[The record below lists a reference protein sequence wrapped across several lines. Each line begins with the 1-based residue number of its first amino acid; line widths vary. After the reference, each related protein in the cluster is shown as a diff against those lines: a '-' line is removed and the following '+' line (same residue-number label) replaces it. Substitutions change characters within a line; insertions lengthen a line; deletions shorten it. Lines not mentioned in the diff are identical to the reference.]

1 MKHIELLKLVHENR
15 ELIDRAYRQEFI
27 QNVEPELVDSTFFV
41 KINDRYKL
49 NKNYLNFVDSVL
61 QRVDYSIIF
70 GDYEREY
77 KELVKNKKRYQ
88 ESANEFY
95 KSTIISLIENLYF
108 KFYNRDRE
116 IQILLL
122 RLENDTSLDIDIL
135 ILNAGDILEK
145 VDELITANEKIGAFF
160 REGLR
165 GLDTTIDELLQSISV
180 NILKYIQNIDTYI
193 KQINQFIVQTKK
205 RRLQNKQILQLS
217 NRIMDEDVSALEE
230 HLRLHSKKLYHTI
243 NKSQKNKIHI
253 FADDKDVTKLA
264 KELKAIF
271 ADLDIKKP
279 AKESS
284 IKPQAKE
291 KLDIIDMERILRDL
305 EDKKSED
312 IFVFVKSHS
321 ALEKYKE
328 KELINEAFKLY
339 LQIIT
344 DEKVLF
350 EKNFNAYGIKVAKWR

>member
-1 MKHIELLKLVHENR
+1 MKHIELLKLVHENA

-27 QNVEPELVDSTFFV
+27 QNVEPELVDSTLFV
-41 KINDRYKL
+41 KINERYKL

-95 KSTIISLIENLYF
+95 KSAIISLIENLYF

-135 ILNAGDILEK
+135 IQSAGDILEK

-165 GLDTTIDELLQSISV
+165 GLNDSIDELLQSISV
-180 NILKYIQNIDTYI
+180 DILKYIQNIDMYI
-193 KQINQFIVQTKK
+193 KQINLFIVQTKK
-205 RRLQNKQILQLS
+205 RRFVNKQILKLS
-217 NRIMDEDVSALEE
+217 NMIIDEDASALEE
-230 HLRLHSKKLYHTI
+230 HLRLHQKRLYHTI
-243 NKSQKNKIHI
+243 NKSQKNRIVTFATDADIAKLSRELKSM
-253 FADDKDVTKLA
+253 FADIDVS
-264 KELKAIF
+264 
-271 ADLDIKKP
+271 KP
-279 AKESS
+279 KKESS

-291 KLDIIDMERILRDL
+291 KLEIIDIELILKDL
-305 EDKKSED
+305 QMQKSDD
-312 IFVFVKSHS
+312 IFVFIKSHS
-321 ALEKYKE
+321 ELEIYKE
-328 KELINEAFKLY
+328 RELIHEAFKVY

-350 EKNFNAYGIKVAKWR
+350 ESGFNEYGIKVAKWL

>member
-1 MKHIELLKLVHENR
+1 MKHIELLKLVHENAD
-15 ELIDRAYRQEFI
+15 LIDRAFRQEFI
-27 QNVEPELVDSTFFV
+27 QNVEPELVDCTLFV
-41 KINDRYKL
+41 KINERYKL

-95 KSTIISLIENLYF
+95 KSAIISLIENLYF

-122 RLENDTSLDIDIL
+122 RLKNDTSLDIDIL
-135 ILNAGDILEK
+135 IINAGDILEK

-165 GLDTTIDELLQSISV
+165 GFDDSIDELLQSISV
-180 NILKYIQNIDTYI
+180 DILKYIQNIDSYI
-193 KQINQFIVQTKK
+193 KQINLFIVQTKK
-205 RRLQNKQILQLS
+205 RRFVNKQIMKLS
-217 NRIMDEDVSALEE
+217 NMIIDEDVKTLEE
-230 HLRLHSKKLYHTI
+230 HLTLNSKRLYHTI
-243 NKSQKNKIHI
+243 NKSQKNKIVT
-253 FADDKDVTKLA
+253 FATDEDIAKLSR
-264 KELKAIF
+264 ELKSMF
-271 ADLDIKKP
+271 TDIDVSKAKKETCV
-279 AKESS
+279 KQ
-284 IKPQAKE
+284 QAKE
-291 KLDIIDMERILRDL
+291 KLEIIDIEMLIKDL
-305 EDKKSED
+305 EMQKSDD
-312 IFVFVKSHS
+312 IFVFIKSH
-321 ALEKYKE
+321 
-328 KELINEAFKLY
+328 KELQRYRDAELVREAFKVY

-350 EKNFNAYGIKVAKWR
+350 EKNFNKYKIKVAKWL

>member
-27 QNVEPELVDSTFFV
+27 QNIDPQLVDSTLFV

-77 KELVKNKKRYQ
+77 KELVKNKNRYQ
-88 ESANEFY
+88 ESSNEFY
-95 KSTIISLIENLYF
+95 KSAIIRLIEDIYQ
-108 KFYNRDRE
+108 KFNNRDRE

-145 VDELITANEKIGAFF
+145 VDELISANEKIGAFF

-165 GLDTTIDELLQSISV
+165 GVDVDIDELLQSISV
-180 NILKYIQNIDTYI
+180 DILKFIQNIDSYI

-205 RRLQNKQILQLS
+205 RRFQNKQTIKLS
-217 NRIMDEDVSALEE
+217 NMILDEDVNTLEE
-230 HLRLHSKKLYHTI
+230 HLRLHYKTLYHTI
-243 NKSQKNKIHI
+243 NRSQKNKIYA
-253 FADDKDVTKLA
+253 FADEQDVKKLS
-264 KELKAIF
+264 KELKSMF
-271 ADLDIKKP
+271 ADIDVSKP
-279 AKESS
+279 KKESC
-284 IKPQAKE
+284 IKLQAKE
-291 KLDIIDMERILRDL
+291 KLEIIDVEMLIKDL
-305 EDKKSED
+305 EDKKSDD
-312 IFVFVKSHS
+312 IFIFIKSHRE
-321 ALEKYKE
+321 LEKYKDN
-328 KELINEAFKLY
+328 ELINEAFKLY

-350 EKNFNAYGIKVAKWR
+350 DRNFNEYGIKVAKWL